1 MHVAGQGVHSG
12 VDFLVDGYEGEVDV
26 HAVVEV
32 HPYGGGAVAAFAAY
46 LFQPADLLQLAAH
59 VGRGGVLQL
68 ACGGVGG
75 GDAHRDVGMS
85 TDGSNVTGI
94 ALYVT
99 IPMMKKA
106 RKAITTAVGLLMRN
120 FTIVSISSRR
130 RRATRGRG

>member
-1 MHVAGQGVHSG
+1 MVAEPSRLSLRISFSPPTCCSWRRTWAVAVFSSSRA
-12 VDFLVDGYEGEVDV
+12 EVL
-26 HAVVEV
+26 
-32 HPYGGGAVAAFAAY
+32 GAVMRT
-46 LFQPADLLQLAAH
+46 
-59 VGRGGVLQL
+59 VTW
-68 ACGGVGG
+68 
-75 GDAHRDVGMS
+75 GMS